1 MIEAQGLHKKFG
13 KTVAVEDVS
22 FTARD
27 GCVTALLGPN
37 GAGKTTSLRMMY
49 GLLQPDSGKA
59 VVDGAV
65 AATDPLAAQQRLG
78 VLPDAPGLYGRLTA
92 REHLRYAARLQGL
105 SSQEAQARTAEL
117 IARLGMGGIGGIADR
132 PSAGFSQG
140 ERRKIALGRALVHDP
155 QNVVLDEPTNG
166 LDVPSTRAMR
176 RYVREL
182 ADAGKCVLFST
193 HILQEVSAVCDRVVI
208 IARGRV
214 VAEGTPG
221 ELLERTGQT
230 NLEDAFVQLIGTEE
244 GLGI

>member
-1 MIEAQGLHKKFG
+1 
-13 KTVAVEDVS
+13 
-22 FTARD
+22 
-27 GCVTALLGPN
+27 
-37 GAGKTTSLRMMY
+37 MMY

-59 VVDGAV
+59 LVDGAV

-105 SSQEAQARTAEL
+105 AAAEAEARMAAL
-117 IARLGMGGIGGIADR
+117 IDRLDMKGIADR

-140 ERRKIALGRALVHDP
+140 ERRKIALGRALIHDP

-176 RYVREL
+176 RYVRDL

-214 VAEGTPG
+214 VAEGTPA
-221 ELLERTGQT
+221 ELLARTGQT

-244 GLGI
+244 GLGA

>member
-1 MIEAQGLHKKFG
+1 MIEAQKLHKKFG
-13 KTVAVEDVS
+13 KTVAVEEVS

-37 GAGKTTSLRMMY
+37 GAGKTTSLRMLY
-49 GLLQPDSGKA
+49 GLLQPDSGQA

-65 AATDPLAAQQRLG
+65 AATDPLAAHRRLG
-78 VLPDAPGLYGRLTA
+78 VLPDAPGLYARLTA

-105 SSQEAQARTAEL
+105 STQEAEARTTAL
-117 IARLGMGGIGGIADR
+117 IERLDMGGIADR
-132 PSAGFSQG
+132 RSAGFSQG
-140 ERRKIALGRALVHDP
+140 ERRKIALGRALIHDP

-176 RYVREL
+176 KYVREL
-182 ADAGKCVLFST
+182 ADGGKCVLFST

-214 VAEGTPG
+214 VAEGTPE
-221 ELLERTGQT
+221 ELLTRTGQT

-244 GLGI
+244 GLGA

>member
-13 KTVAVEDVS
+13 KTVAVEEVS

-37 GAGKTTSLRMMY
+37 GAGKTTSLRMLY
-49 GLLQPDSGKA
+49 GLLQPDGGQA

-65 AATDPLAAQQRLG
+65 AATDPLAAQRRLG

-105 SSQEAQARTAEL
+105 SAREAEARTTALVE
-117 IARLGMGGIGGIADR
+117 RLDMGGIADR

-176 RYVREL
+176 KYVREL
-182 ADAGKCVLFST
+182 ADGGKCVLFST

-214 VAEGTPG
+214 VAEGTPE
-221 ELLERTGQT
+221 ELLARTGQT
-230 NLEDAFVQLIGTEE
+230 NLEDAFIQLIGTEE
-244 GLGI
+244 GLGA

>member
-1 MIEAQGLHKKFG
+1 MIEAQGLHKRFG

-59 VVDGAV
+59 VVDGNV
-65 AATDPLAAQQRLG
+65 AAADPLAAQRRLG

-105 SSQEAQARTAEL
+105 SAQEAEARAAAL
-117 IARLGMGGIGGIADR
+117 IARLDMAGIADR
-132 PSAGFSQG
+132 PAAGFSQG
-140 ERRKIALGRALVHDP
+140 ERRKIALGRALIHDP

-193 HILQEVSAVCDRVVI
+193 HILPEVSAVCDRVVI

-214 VAEGTPG
+214 AADGTPE
-221 ELLERTGQT
+221 ELLARTGQT

-244 GLGI
+244 GLGA

>member
-1 MIEAQGLHKKFG
+1 MIEAQKLHKKFG
-13 KTVAVEDVS
+13 KTIAVEEVS

-37 GAGKTTSLRMMY
+37 GAGKTTSLRMLY
-49 GLLQPDSGKA
+49 GLLQPDGGQA

-65 AATDPLAAQQRLG
+65 AATDPLAAQRRLG
-78 VLPDAPGLYGRLTA
+78 VLPDAPGLYARLTA

-105 SSQEAQARTAEL
+105 SAEEAEARTTALVE
-117 IARLGMGGIGGIADR
+117 RLDMGGIADR

-140 ERRKIALGRALVHDP
+140 ERRKIALGRALIHDP

-176 RYVREL
+176 KYVREL
-182 ADAGKCVLFST
+182 ADGGKCVLFST

-214 VAEGTPG
+214 VAEGTPE
-221 ELLERTGQT
+221 ELLTRTGKT

-244 GLGI
+244 GLGA

>member
-1 MIEAQGLHKKFG
+1 
-13 KTVAVEDVS
+13 VAVEEVS

-37 GAGKTTSLRMMY
+37 GAGKTTSLRMLY
-49 GLLQPDSGKA
+49 GLLQPDGGQA

-65 AATDPLAAQQRLG
+65 AATDPLAAQRRLG

-105 SSQEAQARTAEL
+105 SAREAEARTTALVE
-117 IARLGMGGIGGIADR
+117 RLDMGGIADR

-140 ERRKIALGRALVHDP
+140 ERRKIALGRALIHDP

-176 RYVREL
+176 KYVREL
-182 ADAGKCVLFST
+182 ADGGKCVLFST

-214 VAEGTPG
+214 VAEGTPE
-221 ELLERTGQT
+221 ELLARTGQT
-230 NLEDAFVQLIGTEE
+230 NLEDAFIQLIGTEE
-244 GLGI
+244 GLGA

>member
-13 KTVAVEDVS
+13 KTVAVEEVS

-59 VVDGAV
+59 LVDGTV
-65 AATDPLAAQQRLG
+65 AATDPLAAQRRLG
-78 VLPDAPGLYGRLTA
+78 VLPDAPGLYNRLTA

-105 SSQEAQARTAEL
+105 TAREAEARAAAL
-117 IARLGMGGIGGIADR
+117 IDRLDMSGIADR

-140 ERRKIALGRALVHDP
+140 ERRKIALGRALIHDP
-155 QNVVLDEPTNG
+155 RNVVLDEPTNG

-208 IARGRV
+208 IAHGRV
-214 VAEGTPG
+214 AAEGTPE
-221 ELLERTGQT
+221 ELLARTGET

-244 GLGI
+244 GLGS

>member
-13 KTVAVEDVS
+13 KTVAVETVS

-37 GAGKTTSLRMMY
+37 GAGKTTSLRMLY

-65 AATDPLAAQQRLG
+65 AAADPLAAQRRLG

-92 REHLRYAARLQGL
+92 REHLLYAARLQGL
-105 SSQEAQARTAEL
+105 SKQEAQARAAAL
-117 IARLGMGGIGGIADR
+117 IARLDMGGIADR

-140 ERRKIALGRALVHDP
+140 ERRKIALGRALIHDP

-208 IARGRV
+208 IAHGRV
-214 VAEGTPG
+214 VAEGTPA
-221 ELLERTGQT
+221 ELLARTGET
-230 NLEDAFVQLIGTEE
+230 NLEEAFIQLIGTEE
-244 GLGI
+244 GLGA

>member
-1 MIEAQGLHKKFG
+1 MIEAQGLHKQFG

-37 GAGKTTSLRMMY
+37 GAGKTTSLRMLY

-65 AATDPLAAQQRLG
+65 AAADPLAAQRRLG

-92 REHLRYAARLQGL
+92 REHLLYAARLQGL
-105 SSQEAQARTAEL
+105 AAKEAEARTAAL
-117 IARLGMGGIGGIADR
+117 IERLGMEGIADR
-132 PSAGFSQG
+132 RSAGFSQG
-140 ERRKIALGRALVHDP
+140 ERRKIALGRALIHDP

-176 RYVREL
+176 KYVREL
-182 ADAGKCVLFST
+182 AQGGKCVLFST
-193 HILQEVSAVCDRVVI
+193 HILQEVQAVCDRVVI

-214 VAEGTPG
+214 AAEGTPE
-221 ELLERTGQT
+221 ELLARTGET

-244 GLGI
+244 GLGA

>member
-1 MIEAQGLHKKFG
+1 MIEAQGLHKTFG
-13 KTVAVEDVS
+13 KTVAVDEVS

-49 GLLQPDSGKA
+49 GLLQPDAGKA
-59 VVDGAV
+59 MVDGAV
-65 AATDPLAAQQRLG
+65 AATDPLTAQQRLG

-105 SSQEAQARTAEL
+105 PAREAEARAAAL
-117 IARLGMGGIGGIADR
+117 IERLDMSGIADR
-132 PSAGFSQG
+132 RSAGFSQG
-140 ERRKIALGRALVHDP
+140 ERRKIALGRALIHDP
-155 QNVVLDEPTNG
+155 RNVVLDEPTNG

-176 RYVREL
+176 RWVREL
-182 ADAGKCVLFST
+182 AEAGKCVLFST
-193 HILQEVSAVCDRVVI
+193 HILQEVTTIYDRVVI

-214 VAEGTPG
+214 VAEGTPV
-221 ELLERTGQT
+221 ELLARTGQT

-244 GLGI
+244 GLGA